1 MCRFVESSI
10 SYAKTIMKISLQ
22 GNKVF
27 GFRAPKNFNSYF
39 TFFGFKLNSF
49 WHRFDSMLNRI
60 HDAILPLMLKGSS
73 RDAIASYFMV
83 TISDIFFMI
92 FSFHFMYVTE
102 IIHYSSIFHLHTTN
116 FFMIFFAQQW
126 EKKK

>member
-1 MCRFVESSI
+1 
-10 SYAKTIMKISLQ
+10 MKISLQ

-83 TISDIFFMI
+83 TISDIFSPF
-92 FSFHFMYVTE
+92 YVRYRKNPPNQSL
-102 IIHYSSIFHLHTTN
+102 IALLQPAILF
-116 FFMIFFAQQW
+116 
-126 EKKK
+126 